1 MSTMHIQI
9 VSVDI
14 GQGKTKT
21 NKPYEFID
29 LVFKNKSFQD
39 KIENK
44 KIMPFGNKEVFD
56 ILRTA
61 EKGDFYYVSREKND
75 AGYWDWTK
83 IEEHPPEESTPKN
96 NVATPKQSYDQ
107 RDDQRQLYIIR
118 QSSLTNAVNTLTS
131 GIDPTEVKK
140 TALVYIDF
148 VLGVDNKFN
157 NIETSFDDDYID

>member
-1 MSTMHIQI
+1 MYIQI

-14 GQGKTKT
+14 GQGKTKA

-39 KIENK
+39 KVENK

-56 ILRTA
+56 VLRTA
-61 EKGDFYYVSREKND
+61 EKGDFYYISREKND

-83 IEEHPPEESTPKN
+83 IEEQPSEESTPKN

-118 QSSLTNAVNTLTS
+118 QSSLTNAVNTLA
-131 GIDPTEVKK
+131 GGVNPHEVKGL
-140 TALVYIDF
+140 AQDYVNF
-148 VLGVDNKFN
+148 VLGLETYPLVTHTDDN
-157 NIETSFDDDYID
+157 YID